1 MWADPSAVSLMWLSM
16 FFSILCL
23 SLRLQTLILTAEL
36 NDYDVVEA
44 HQRMQTYQERA
55 TQALVLGRFTLCAP
69 GTVEAL
75 LFYNYMEYFAAADP
89 SIGGWSF
96 FAMTV
101 RLAMRAGYHRDACSY
116 PEIKPFEAEMRRR
129 VWSLMRQ
136 MVCTDFFTEMCLQD
150 NTLGRIAPESFPGT
164 TPFFCQPF
172 MLVLSLLTT
181 LRTS

>member
-23 SLRLQTLILTAEL
+23 SLRLQTLILSAEL
-36 NDYDVVEA
+36 SEYDVVEA
-44 HQRMQTYQERA
+44 RQRMQIYQERA
-55 TQALVLGRFTLCAP
+55 TQSLVLGRFTLCAP

-101 RLAMRAGYHRDACSY
+101 RLAMRAGYHRDASSY

-136 MVCTDFFTEMCLQD
+136 MVCHW
-150 NTLGRIAPESFPGT
+150 
-164 TPFFCQPF
+164 
-172 MLVLSLLTT
+172 LLTAV
-181 LRTS
+181 SPV